1 LTLDKD
7 VANIL
12 AETNVKVNASIIPFI
27 IIIYLYYQ
35 QQLES
40 ELQEC
45 HERPATTT
53 KIRRTNSTDTT
64 QFQSQ
69 FKEMELMKKNK
80 TYKDTSKI

>member
-1 LTLDKD
+1 MKLMHHTFYFYY
-7 VANIL
+7 N
-12 AETNVKVNASIIPFI
+12 
-27 IIIYLYYQ
+27 LYN
-35 QQLES
+35 QLQLKS

-45 HERPATTT
+45 HERPATKK
-53 KIRRTNSTDTT
+53 KIRRTNSADIT

>member
-35 QQLES
+35 QQLKS

-45 HERPATTT
+45 HERPATKK
-53 KIRRTNSTDTT
+53 KIRRTNSADIT